1 MSKYCEKCGC
11 YLPIGEEK
19 CPACGY
25 NKKAERKP
33 DRFLEATYKEIDRLG
48 QARIFDSASN
58 SFIYKPEDCVN
69 VANKPEVIKARIES
83 EVNVYGK
90 LHQCPYGWGCMVP
103 ACAKCNYC
111 DVNASPTLVD
121 NETRYT
127 FRCEKVSGRTWS
139 FVSSKDPRFD
149 DEVPC
154 PKFHMDNDCSYCP
167 IAHCEIAETDDGD
180 RNHYKNFT
188 KTYTCPHMENE
199 NIVKKVI
206 CRCI

>member
-25 NKKAERKP
+25 SKETEIKHDK
-33 DRFLEATYKEIDRLG
+33 FLEATYKEINRLKNTNV
-48 QARIFDSASN
+48 FDNTSN
-58 SFIYKPEDCVN
+58 SFIWRPEDCVN
-69 VANKPEVIKARIES
+69 VANKPEVIKARLES

-90 LHQCPYGWGCMVP
+90 LHQCLYGWGCMVP
-103 ACAKCNYC
+103 ACAKCKYC
-111 DVNASPTLVD
+111 DVNTSSTLAD
-121 NETRYT
+121 GETRYT

-139 FVSSKDPRFD
+139 FISSKDPRFD
-149 DEVPC
+149 NEIPC

-167 IAHCEIAETDDGD
+167 IANCEIKETSDSD
-180 RNHYKNFT
+180 REHFKNFT
-188 KTYTCPHMENE
+188 KTYTCPYMENE

-206 CRCI
+206 YKCI